1 MRMNRLRIGMTLIEL
16 MVVVAIIAALA
27 GIFAVVMVNNDSNNA
42 YRELPREIT
51 TLFEAQRMR
60 AMSMSVP
67 TYIIF
72 YTDGNIIKSIEP
84 RLGAN
89 NGFTTCAIEEPP
101 GGTQMIPLRYD
112 SNSVGNNNNVAID
125 ITTDDLQRT
134 TEAKVSN
141 RYKSKHEPYT
151 KVQMYVRPTGVNQT
165 INLESP
171 VNADLVACFQ
181 PNGMVYF
188 IRRTNGVFKIDLGV
202 DEILLRINDVDEA
215 APGYFEVSVN
225 SLGVIGNGKHLK
237 P

>member
-67 TYIIF
+67 TYVVF
-72 YTDGNIIKSIEP
+72 NMDGGNVQSIEP

-89 NGFTTCAIEEPP
+89 NGFTVCAIETP
-101 GGTQMIPLRYD
+101 TDRRQMIPLRYD
-112 SNSVGNNNNVAID
+112 NNTEDVVAID
-125 ITTDDLQRT
+125 ITTPDHQRT
-134 TEAKVSN
+134 SEARVSD
-141 RYKSKHEPYT
+141 RYKTASHAYT
-151 KVQMYVRPTGVNQT
+151 NVKLRYKNTGVN
-165 INLESP
+165 
-171 VNADLVACFQ
+171 VADSFSYNGSNPLVACFQ

-188 IRRTNGVFKIDLGV
+188 IRNKTGGYGLDLAM
-202 DEILLRINDVDEA
+202 DEIILEIRDVDEV

-225 SLGVIGNGKHLK
+225 SLGVIGNGKHLEH
-237 P
+237 